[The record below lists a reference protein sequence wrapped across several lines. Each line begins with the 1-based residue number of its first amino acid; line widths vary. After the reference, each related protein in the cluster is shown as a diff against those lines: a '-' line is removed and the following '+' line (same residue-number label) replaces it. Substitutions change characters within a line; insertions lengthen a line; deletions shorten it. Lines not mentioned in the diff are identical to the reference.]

1 MLQWLPR
8 DAEQLAM
15 ESGGE
20 GTANARSTRSSGRL
34 VGWTCIL
41 APRGTTHRAGNRL
54 MLAAAVRELPYV
66 AAKRRKVPASR
77 PSDTDCCPFAA
88 HGHVPDAEG
97 ANEGAFCLV
106 MTHETP
112 GDRGFALCLPLTE
125 REPLCLRGSRVGEH
139 DRTQVGGRQRELKP
153 ACG

>member
-1 MLQWLPR
+1 
-8 DAEQLAM
+8 M

-66 AAKRRKVPASR
+66 AAKRRKVPGKQTKR
-77 PSDTDCCPFAA
+77 HGLLPVCCP
-88 HGHVPDAEG
+88 
-97 ANEGAFCLV
+97 
-106 MTHETP
+106 
-112 GDRGFALCLPLTE
+112 
-125 REPLCLRGSRVGEH
+125 
-139 DRTQVGGRQRELKP
+139 
-153 ACG
+153 